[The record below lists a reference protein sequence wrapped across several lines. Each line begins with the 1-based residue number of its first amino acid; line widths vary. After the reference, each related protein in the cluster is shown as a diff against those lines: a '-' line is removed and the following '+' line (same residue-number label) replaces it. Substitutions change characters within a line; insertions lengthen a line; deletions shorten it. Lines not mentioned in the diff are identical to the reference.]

1 MEFNDQLEA
10 LANLTVRVGNNL
22 QPGQRLLVRA
32 PLEAA
37 PLVRLVTRAA
47 YEAGARLVDVL
58 WSDDGLL
65 IERLRHSR
73 SEFMTEVSE
82 VVFGAQDAV
91 VNNGDAYLAI
101 IANDPGA
108 LEAEDSERISTMMR
122 ASGERGKANLEA
134 FGAGAVNWC
143 VIACAVP
150 KWARRVFPDLSEDE
164 AMKRLWSAILTAT
177 RADQPD
183 PVSAWQSHLGSLE
196 ARRDFLNAQRLTA
209 LEFKAPGTDL
219 RIELPGTH
227 RWQGGSVHTKSGTRY
242 VPNMPTD
249 EIFTCPQREG
259 VSGTVRASKPLGYSG
274 KIIEGINMVFKDGRA
289 ITATATAN
297 EDALR
302 RLLETDEGAAR
313 LGEVALVAA
322 SSPVARTGLLFQETL
337 FDENAAC
344 HIAQGRAYQNTLENG
359 DSMSKEDFRAAGGND
374 SQVHVDW
381 MIGSTEMQVG
391 GVRPNGS
398 RMALLENGEWAFS
411 AEG

>member
-1 MEFNDQLEA
+1 MEFQQQLEA
-10 LANLTVRVGNNL
+10 LAQLTVRVGNNL

-47 YEAGARLVDVL
+47 YDAGARLVDVL
-58 WSDDGLL
+58 WSDEGLV

-82 VVFGAQDAV
+82 VVYGAQDKV
-91 VNNGDAYLAI
+91 VQNGDAYLAI

-122 ASGERGKANLEA
+122 AAGERGKANLEA

-150 KWARRVFPDLSEDE
+150 KWARRIFPDLNEDE
-164 AMKRLWSAILTAT
+164 AMRRLWGAIFTAT
-177 RADQPD
+177 RSDQPD
-183 PVSAWQSHLGSLE
+183 PVAAWQSHVDSLE

-219 RIELPGTH
+219 RIELPEAH

-249 EIFTCPQREG
+249 EIFTCPHREG

-274 KIIEGINMVFKDGRA
+274 KIIEGINMIFKDGRA
-289 ITATATAN
+289 VTATATAN

-322 SSPVARTGLLFQETL
+322 SSPVAKTGLLFQETL

-344 HIAQGRAYQNTLENG
+344 HIAQGRAYQNTLEDG
-359 DSMSKEDFRAAGGND
+359 SDLSKDAFRAAGGND
-374 SQVHVDW
+374 SQIHVDW
-381 MIGSTEMQVG
+381 MIGSTEMQVS
-391 GVRPNGS
+391 GVRPDGS
-398 RMALLENGEWAFS
+398 RMALLEDGEWAFQP
-411 AEG
+411 